1 MSIFN
6 ESVPTVLHLL
16 ENQVKAK
23 ITESGCTV
31 QSVKSKAYM
40 EVLDLI
46 RKMKPAELEQL
57 KQAFS
62 EGYIEIQPAQQWA
75 QKFLQ

>member
-6 ESVPTVLHLL
+6 ESVPTVMHLL
-16 ENQVKAK
+16 ENQVKSK

-31 QSVKSKAYM
+31 QSVKNKAYM
-40 EVLDLI
+40 DVLDMI

-62 EGYIEIQPAQQWA
+62 EGYIEVESAQQWA
-75 QKFLQ
+75 QKFMQ